1 MIDLRKNT
9 DKPYSDKELYDQ
21 HIESLIRE
29 NTDPKLMHAR
39 HIQQLRKEYE
49 ESLID
54 TVLFQDTIDGPH
66 EFNI

>member
-9 DKPYSDKELYDQ
+9 DKPYSDEELYDQ

-29 NTDPKLMHAR
+29 NTDPKLMHER
-39 HIQQLRKEYE
+39 HIERLRKDYE
-49 ESLID
+49 ESQID
-54 TVLFQDTIDGPH
+54 QVLFQDTIDGPH

>member
-1 MIDLRKNT
+1 MIDLRKNI

-29 NTDPKLMHAR
+29 NTDPKLMYER

-49 ESLID
+49 ESQMD
-54 TVLFQDTIDGPH
+54 PVLFQDTIDGPH